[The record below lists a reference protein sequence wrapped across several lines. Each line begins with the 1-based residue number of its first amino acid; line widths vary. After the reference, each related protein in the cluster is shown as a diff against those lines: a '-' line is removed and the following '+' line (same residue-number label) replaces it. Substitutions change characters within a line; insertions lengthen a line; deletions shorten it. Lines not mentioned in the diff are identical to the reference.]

1 MSRNDGNGWSIE
13 PAGQEPDSRIVAG
26 REIGPENTL
35 KVETRVRTPLGL
47 PENRGS
53 GRVYRARA
61 LACILRVPHLCR
73 SVQSA
78 SEFAVGTIESSGVVL
93 LEHPGRG
100 VAEPERDQDGVR
112 AGLQRQRR
120 AGVPQ
125 LAEPE
130 PLCRK

>member
-1 MSRNDGNGWSIE
+1 
-13 PAGQEPDSRIVAG
+13 
-26 REIGPENTL
+26 
-35 KVETRVRTPLGL
+35 LGL